1 MRGKRIKDKL
11 AAGRP
16 VFYTGLTFHAPRL
29 VELLARSGI
38 DLLVLDAEHGPLSEA
53 QCEEMVR
60 AADVVDLPILIR
72 VPHNEPHVILRYLD
86 IGTSGIMVPQL
97 KTRADA
103 ERLVKA
109 VKYPLAG
116 ERGFTTG
123 RGNALLDLSPPAY
136 MRRANEE
143 TFTMPLFENVAG
155 LVELE
160 AALQVQ
166 GIDALY
172 LGPFDLASSLGLPG
186 QPFHAEVQTV
196 VEQVRQT
203 CRRLKVPFGT
213 VARNREHLREM
224 VQSGDLMIQ
233 LDTIPWGIDATRE
246 IVSELGG
253 QAT

>member
-16 VFYTGLTFHAPRL
+16 IFYTGINFHAPRL

-38 DLLVLDAEHGPLSEA
+38 DLLFLDAEHGPLSEG

-60 AADVVDLPILIR
+60 AADVFDLPILIR
-72 VPHNEPHVILRYLD
+72 VPHNAPHVILRYLD
-86 IGTSGIMVPQL
+86 IGTSGIMVPQFN
-97 KTRADA
+97 TRADA

-116 ERGFTTG
+116 ERGFTGG
-123 RGNALLDLSPPAY
+123 RGNELLNLSPPAY

-155 LVELE
+155 LAELD

-166 GIDALY
+166 GIDMLY

-213 VARNREHLREM
+213 VARDRGHLREM
-224 VQSGDLMIQ
+224 IQGGDQLIQ
-233 LDTIPWGIDATRE
+233 LNTISWGIDTTRE
-246 IVSELGG
+246 VISELGG
-253 QAT
+253 D